1 MKIFAEGG
9 NVDPAK
15 NSRLK
20 SVMEIA
26 KKMNMPSESVQ
37 RILKA
42 SEVWQYNYQGKFEV
56 NFNILGPRCQG

>member
-1 MKIFAEGG
+1 MKIIAEGG
-9 NVDPAK
+9 YVDPSK

-26 KKMNMPSESVQ
+26 KKMNMPSESVH

-42 SEVWQYNYQGKFEV
+42 SEVLQF
-56 NFNILGPRCQG
+56 IS